1 MFKPVLQGLTLAGM
15 LASAWAQPYETA
27 KVISAT
33 PVITQVPHQ
42 VCDKTENQS
51 YVVTSTPSCTQQLM
65 QVTAYQVEYELNGK
79 RYTAQLPQDPGKTLA
94 VQVAPVPVPSTPIVS
109 SSTYSTQVYTQ
120 PPVYAA
126 PPVYAPPPVYMAP
139 YPYGYPVAPYGYY
152 RYPPVGINL
161 GFEIGRAHV

>member
-65 QVTAYQVEYELNGK
+65 Q
-79 RYTAQLPQDPGKTLA
+79 
-94 VQVAPVPVPSTPIVS
+94 
-109 SSTYSTQVYTQ
+109 
-120 PPVYAA
+120 
-126 PPVYAPPPVYMAP
+126 
-139 YPYGYPVAPYGYY
+139 
-152 RYPPVGINL
+152 
-161 GFEIGRAHV
+161 EIGRAHV